1 MKKKA
6 YAIFALLCAF
16 AQGTWAQNEGDYS
29 KSFVWREWNETT
41 QTVKESIENSSRYS
55 TVTESTSVSDGW
67 LKFKEGDPFD
77 WFFDGK
83 ITLKCIHVISG
94 NMHMILRD
102 GAVVTVEHIKLEGDA
117 SLEIHSQQGLNGDIG
132 KLVVKDNSYEGAAG
146 IGGGNGANAGEL
158 VIHGG
163 NISVKNYQEY
173 GAGIGG
179 GKNGNGGK
187 VTILGGTVNV
197 MTFRGGAAIGGGYGG
212 NGGDVKIYGGDLTL
226 EGGSTGG
233 YSSTTYGATI
243 GRGEGGTSDGTLTL
257 GLMKTFRGDR
267 GPGFINY
274 DEVPVNYRMRNTY
287 CKPEDPV
294 KMQLC
299 EDHMFAAGT
308 CGYCG
313 YHSDEA
319 PKGITYI
326 DRIWDET
333 TKKIVEKEVTVEDA
347 VNLMDVIDDPVNYRM
362 TYYMEVPLE
371 PQILGDNVDYGVNIT
386 ERTVYIAPGKLDLTH
401 YTLYA
406 GGSKLIIC
414 DGAEADVH
422 HIIISD
428 WMSEFRIYGEKNE
441 TGKLTVNEAR
451 STNARVEFSPGI
463 DARTGD
469 VGIGGVG
476 QFGGAHI
483 YIHSGNVT
491 AYGSKGAP
499 AIGNQVGPD
508 EGRVWIYG
516 GTVDVDGSVDSANG
530 IGGAN
535 SIRIYGGDVTARG
548 GSEAAG
554 IGGEP
559 ERLVQI
565 FGGTVHAYGGEDA
578 AGIGGDRG
586 RYSKMSLGFLTWGG
600 ANVEISGGTVYAEG
614 AGWAAGIGA
623 GRATTEYSHKTT
635 VTISGGDVT
644 AKGGK
649 YAAGIGGGI
658 NNHGG
663 TITISGG
670 TIHAYGGVDAAGIGG
685 GEDGNSGDITISG
698 GTIYAEATGEDSNG
712 AGIGA
717 GEDGFANT
725 IKITGGTVYATGGSA
740 TGGFAIGSN
749 LSDGKGSLTLGDL
762 LKVEAG
768 SSESDIERRF
778 TAFEREGACWY
789 RKYAAISECTHE
801 TPLFGSDRTPAISYT
816 ILDEGHN
823 AQCRYCN
830 YSEDESHDFQ
840 YEINGAPC
848 QKCGKEFNA
857 EDDLWTITIYQ
868 ANTSNTQL
876 AWDADYDGGTQYSVV
891 RGKSFNMPALTKTA
905 EGLSMMALVKD
916 PETAPGNIW
925 LTDAEIADPSGL
937 FDPSQPFTPTQD
949 TKIYARY
956 RLNFTTRWVWN
967 EDEFGFIDPDNV
979 EMYLSTPLL
988 YDGNEQQLPITFEI
1002 VKSTYQDD
1010 ITYTATVTYPYQ
1022 YPEGLTGVTY
1032 TFTDV
1037 KHTPYF
1043 TRDIKLYDNAKNSS
1057 TIYDYEGKTVNATLS
1072 GRTFFHDGCWNTI
1085 SLPFALS
1092 AEQLADEECPLYG
1105 ATIKQL
1111 KDASFADGTLTLAFS
1126 DTTAITAG
1134 MPYIVKWPQGDDV
1147 TDPVFKN
1154 VTIAVENNMKMI
1166 VKDKDGGT
1174 PEDYENLY
1182 FGLILWGGFNPTE
1195 ITDDMVD
1202 SKRILYMGADN
1213 KLYYPTETMT
1223 IGAFRG
1229 YIQLHGISADELE
1242 NPVKSVVMNFG
1253 DETGISL
1260 TPNPS
1265 PTGEGNAWYDLS
1277 GRRLGGQPAQ
1287 KGIYVRDGKKVLIK

>member
-6 YAIFALLCAF
+6 YVIFALLCTV
-16 AQGTWAQNEGDYS
+16 AQWTWAQNEQDYS
-29 KSFVWREWNETT
+29 KSFVWREWNDDTK
-41 QTVKESIENSSRYS
+41 TVVENVEYSSRNA
-55 TVTESTSVSDGW
+55 TVTESTSFSGGW
-67 LKFKEGDPFD
+67 LKFEENDPND

-117 SLEIHSQQGLNGDIG
+117 SLEIHPQQGLNGDIG

-146 IGGGNGANAGEL
+146 IGGGDGASAGEL

-163 NISVKNYQEY
+163 NISVKNYQDY

-187 VTILGGTVNV
+187 VTIYGGTVNV
-197 MTFRGGAAIGGGYGG
+197 MAFNGGAAIGGGYGG

-226 EGGSTGG
+226 ESGSTGG
-233 YSSTTYGATI
+233 YSSSTYCVTI
-243 GRGEGGTSDGTLTL
+243 GRGEGGSSDGTLTL
-257 GLMKTFRGDR
+257 GNMKTFRGDR

-274 DEVPVNYRMRNTY
+274 DDVPVNYRMRNTY

-326 DRIWDET
+326 DRTWDEA

-347 VNLMDVIDDPVNYRM
+347 VNLMDVIADPVNYRQ
-362 TYYMEVPLE
+362 TTFREVPLE

-386 ERTVYIAPGKLDLTH
+386 SRTVYIAPGKIDLTH

-406 GGSKLIIC
+406 GGTNLIIC

-422 HIIISD
+422 HIIINDMSD
-428 WMSEFRIYGEKNE
+428 IRIYGEKNE
-441 TGKLTVNEAR
+441 AGKLTVNEAR
-451 STNARVEFSPGI
+451 SSNARVEFLPSRQG
-463 DARTGD
+463 DA
-469 VGIGGVG
+469 GIGASG
-476 QFGGAHI
+476 QFGGGQI
-483 YIHSGNVT
+483 YIHSGNIT
-491 AYGSKGAP
+491 AYGSEGAP
-499 AIGNQVGPD
+499 AIGNQTGAD
-508 EGRVWIYG
+508 FGRVWIYG
-516 GTVDVDGSVDSANG
+516 GTIVADGSVDTSCG
-530 IGGAN
+530 ISCAN

-548 GSEAAG
+548 GSEATG

-559 ERLVQI
+559 EYLVQI
-565 FGGTVHAYGGEDA
+565 FGGNVHAYGGEDA
-578 AGIGGDRG
+578 AGIGGSRG
-586 RYSKMSLGFLTWGG
+586 RYSKMSLGFLSWGG

-698 GTIYAEATGEDSNG
+698 GTIYAESTGEDSYG

-725 IKITGGTVYATGGSA
+725 IEITGGTVYAKGGSA
-740 TGGFAIGSN
+740 AESFAIGSN
-749 LSDGKGSLTLGDL
+749 LSDGKGVLTLDDH

-778 TAFEREGACWY
+778 TAFERKGACWY
-789 RKYAAISECTHE
+789 RKYAVISECTHE

-823 AQCRYCN
+823 VQCRYCN
-830 YSEDESHDFQ
+830 YSEVESHDFQ

-857 EDDLWTITIYQ
+857 DDDLWTITIYQ

-891 RGKSFNMPALTKTA
+891 KGQSFNMPILTKTA

-956 RLNFTTRWVWN
+956 RLAFTTNWEWN
-967 EDEFGFIDPDNV
+967 EDEFGFIDPEKV
-979 EMYLSTPLL
+979 EMSFSNPLL
-988 YDGNEQQLPITFEI
+988 YDGNEQYIQAEFEI
-1002 VKSTYQDD
+1002 HKNSFEDD

-1057 TIYDYEGKTVNATLS
+1057 TIYDYEGKIVNATLS
-1072 GRTFFHDGCWNTI
+1072 GRTFSHDGCWNTI
-1085 SLPFALS
+1085 YLPFALS
-1092 AEQLADEECPLYG
+1092 ADQLADEECPLHG

-1111 KDASFADGTLTLAFS
+1111 KDAWFEDGTLTLTFN
-1126 DTTAITAG
+1126 DTTAIKAG
-1134 MPYIVKWPQGDDV
+1134 MPYIVKWPEGDDV

-1154 VTIAVENNMKMI
+1154 VTPSSDLNQTFFI
-1166 VKDKDGGT
+1166 KDKDGNR
-1174 PEDYENLY
+1174 PENEEDLY
-1182 FGLILWGGFNPTE
+1182 FGLLFTGSWNPSE
-1195 ITDDMVD
+1195 LTDDIVQT
-1202 SKRILYMGADN
+1202 KQLLYMGADS
-1213 KLYYPTETMT
+1213 KLYYPTEPMT
-1223 IGAFRG
+1223 IGAFQC
-1229 YIQLHGISADELE
+1229 YFHLYGITADDLEE
-1242 NPVKSVVMNFG
+1242 NPVKNVVFNFG
-1253 DETGISL
+1253 DETGITTTNVTNL
-1260 TPNPS
+1260 AN
-1265 PTGEGNAWYDLS
+1265 EADAWYDLS
-1277 GRRLGGQPAQ
+1277 GRRLNSRPTT
-1287 KGIYVRDGKKVLIK
+1287 KGIYIQNGRKMMIK